1 MRMSDAIAMYLH
13 EMKAEGRINSA
24 KSERTY
30 YDLLAMH
37 QADVGNRDPRTI
49 GRNDIKQTL
58 RRWDNPN
65 TQATRRATL
74 VSFYDWV
81 MQEGY
86 RKDNPARQTRPPKK
100 RKASIFRLTGPEV
113 LAMMDACETVEER
126 RAVMI
131 GLCAGLRSQ
140 ELIGLKRMHFDREG
154 VIWVSTDI
162 AKGGRERYVPIIPE
176 LQPVVDDILATVA
189 PAHYVLCRSRTNLE
203 GRPPNHKRVRHIY
216 PDKPMGANTL
226 YRTVVRVGDRA
237 GIPRRPSQHGGK
249 TLTGVNPH
257 LLRHAFCDHVT
268 RLVGIEVA
276 QALMGHADIATTQ
289 LYRNTTTLEDTIAAV
304 KNVRFRGPSPLP
316 QLPSGAAP
324 ATSPE
329 KTKSYP
335 PAGGSDS
342 PEVETVGI
350 EPTLSA
356 DRAPR
361 TGGGGTETP

>member
-1 MRMSDAIAMYLH
+1 MRMSDAISMYLH
-13 EMKAEGRINSA
+13 EMRAEGRINSD

-58 RRWDNPN
+58 RRWSNPN

-100 RKASIFRLTGPEV
+100 RKASIFRLSPQEV
-113 LAMMDACETVEER
+113 MAMMDVAEPGHER
-126 RAVMI
+126 RAVML
-131 GLCAGLRSQ
+131 GVCAGLRSQ
-140 ELIGLKRMHFDREG
+140 ELVGLKRLHFEREG
-154 VIWVSTDI
+154 VIWVSPDI
-162 AKGGRERYVPIIPE
+162 AKGGRERYIPILPE

-189 PAHYVLCRSRTNLE
+189 PAHYVLCRTRTNLE
-203 GRPPNHKRVRHIY
+203 GRPPNHKRVRHFF
-216 PDKPMGANTL
+216 PAQPMAANTL
-226 YRTVVRVGDRA
+226 YRTIVRVGDRA

-257 LLRHAFCDHVT
+257 LLRHAFCDHIT

-276 QALMGHADIATTQ
+276 QSLMGHADIATTQ
-289 LYRNTTTLEDTIAAV
+289 LYRNATSLEDTIAAV
-304 KNVRFRGPSPLP
+304 RNVRFRGPSPVP
-316 QLPSGAAP
+316 QLPSGTASADP
-324 ATSPE
+324 SEP
-329 KTKSYP
+329 TKSYP
-335 PAGGSDS
+335 PVGGSDS
-342 PEVETVGI
+342 PLVETVGI
-350 EPTLSA
+350 EPTLQV
-356 DRAPR
+356 DRAPD
-361 TGGGGTETP
+361 TAGGGTENP